1 MQKRKGNA
9 GFKPPV
15 EVGEEL
21 DVVIEAVGEK
31 GDGIAKKN
39 GFVLFIPNAKEGKTV
54 RVKITKVLQKVG
66 FAEVVGKA
74 ESQPVVHKKV
84 EESVVKEVMKEPEQH
99 FEDTEDFGD
108 ESEEVPENESS
119 EKKPIEEEVSEE
131 VVEEVPEDESS
142 EEKKEADQD

>member
-1 MQKRKGNA
+1 MQKRKGNM

-39 GFVLFIPNAKEGKTV
+39 GFVLFVPNAKEGETV

-66 FAEVVGKA
+66 FADIVGKA
-74 ESQPVVHKKV
+74 DSKVKPEKSFES
-84 EESVVKEVMKEPEQH
+84 EEVFEGSTHNENE
-99 FEDTEDFGD
+99 FEDSDDFGD
-108 ESEEVPENESS
+108 ETSEESDDEENKNIS
-119 EKKPIEEEVSEE
+119 
-131 VVEEVPEDESS
+131 DEN
-142 EEKKEADQD
+142 

>member
-1 MQKRKGNA
+1 MQRRKGNS

-39 GFVLFIPNAKEGKTV
+39 GFVLFIPNAKEGETV
-54 RVKITKVLQKVG
+54 KVKVTKVLQKVG
-66 FAEVVGKA
+66 FADIVGKA
-74 ESQPVVHKKV
+74 ESKPKV
-84 EESVVKEVMKEPEQH
+84 DRVVKEHIEEVIEGSPEK

-108 ESEEVPENESS
+108 EVSEETTESVEDVPE
-119 EKKPIEEEVSEE
+119 EKTDSEEVSEDKSE
-131 VVEEVPEDESS
+131 KDVDENSV
-142 EEKKEADQD
+142 EEKKED

>member
-39 GFVLFIPNAKEGKTV
+39 GFVLFIQGAKEGQTV

-74 ESQPVVHKKV
+74 ESVPQPDKPRTIDRLPDV
-84 EESVVKEVMKEPEQH
+84 EEEKSQY
-99 FEDTEDFGD
+99 EDTEDFGD
-108 ESEEVPENESS
+108 EE
-119 EKKPIEEEVSEE
+119 
-131 VVEEVPEDESS
+131 PEDQE
-142 EEKKEADQD
+142 